1 MIITIDGPAG
11 SGKSSAARGLA
22 RRLGF
27 DVLDTGAMY
36 RAVALAVLR
45 GRIDEANHAA
55 IEALLA
61 HLHIDM
67 PADRVVMDGED
78 VTAAIRTLEVAQ
90 AASRLAAV
98 PVVRRYLAA
107 QQRAIGQGRD
117 IVCEGRDQGTVVF
130 PDAQCKFFFEADRLE
145 RARRRLAEAKERGD
159 TRSTLESILA
169 EQDRRDRR
177 DAGRENSPMAPAADA
192 IHIDT
197 TDLTPEQVLDRL
209 ELEVRRC
216 PSFSSASST
225 R

>member
-36 RAVALAVLR
+36 RTVALAVLR
-45 GRIDEANHAA
+45 GKIAESDHAA
-55 IEALLA
+55 IGALLGRMQ
-61 HLHIDM
+61 IEM
-67 PADRVVMDGED
+67 PPGQMIVDGED

-98 PVVRRYLAA
+98 PIVRRFLAA
-107 QQRAIGQGRD
+107 QQRAIAQGRD

-130 PDAQCKFFFEADRLE
+130 PDAECKFFFQADRLE
-145 RARRRLAEAKERGD
+145 RARRRLAESKERGD
-159 TRSTLESILA
+159 ASSTLDSLLA
-169 EQDRRDRR
+169 EQDRRDLR
-177 DAGRENSPMAPAADA
+177 DASRDNAPMAPAADA
-192 IHIDT
+192 IRIDT
-197 TDLTPEQVLDRL
+197 TDLTPEQVIDRL
-209 ELEVRRC
+209 EMEVRRC

-225 R
+225 P